1 MGYQEK
7 QRPDYFDMREALR
20 LSGIDKPDE
29 EIRKD
34 CKLYLLA
41 DIQADLTDLIMEIE
55 DSFNSMT
62 QRELLF
68 ALQFIK
74 DTLRQYEK
82 EAYPKEDDDE

>member
-7 QRPDYFDMREALR
+7 QRQDYFDMREALR
-20 LSGIDKPDE
+20 LSGIDRPDE

-41 DIQADLTDLIMEIE
+41 DIQADLTDLIEE
-55 DSFNSMT
+55 VKTRSMSKE
-62 QRELLF
+62 ELLY
-68 ALQFIK
+68 ALSFIK

>member
-7 QRPDYFDMREALR
+7 QRQDYFDMREALR
-20 LSGIDKPDE
+20 LSGIDRPDE

-34 CKLYLLA
+34 YKLYLLA
-41 DIQADLTDLIMEIE
+41 DIQFDLTDLIEE
-55 DSFNSMT
+55 VKTRSMSKE
-62 QRELLF
+62 ELLY
-68 ALQFIK
+68 ALSFIE

>member
-7 QRPDYFDMREALR
+7 QRPDYFDMREGLR

-34 CKLYLLA
+34 YKLYLLA
-41 DIQADLTDLIMEIE
+41 DIQADLTDLIEE
-55 DSFNSMT
+55 VKTRSMSKE
-62 QRELLF
+62 ELLY
-68 ALQFIK
+68 ALSFIK
-74 DTLRQYEK
+74 DTLRQYHK